1 MTDNVGLSTGIA
13 YQHPIEMVLQP
24 ICDSG
29 FHIIE
34 IATARDHIDLS
45 DTRRLRE
52 LARVIHEM
60 GLTVCSLHAPFG
72 HDIDI
77 TDPDPAFRQQSFD
90 RLTRAADA
98 LTIFGGGLYVI
109 HPGGED
115 HDWVWDRETRIGRS
129 AEGLNVL
136 WQCCRERR
144 LDLVVETPLPHLL
157 GGQPDDLERL
167 LRVLPREGTGVC
179 LDTSH
184 TVLGGFLFE
193 VMDRFASRL
202 VHVQASD
209 NRGHTDDHLPPGD
222 GIIDWPKV
230 ESKLAAIGYQGVF
243 LLELAGNGD
252 VREHVA
258 HAARRAHQTLSL
270 A

>member
-1 MTDNVGLSTGIA
+1 MTDILGLSTGIA
-13 YQHPIEMVLQP
+13 YHHPIEMVLQP
-24 ICDSG
+24 IYDSG
-29 FHIIE
+29 FRIIE

-52 LARVIHEM
+52 LAHVIREM
-60 GLTVCSLHAPFG
+60 GLTVRSLHAPFG

-77 TDPDPAFRQQSFD
+77 TEPDPAFRQQSLD

-98 LTIFGGGLYVI
+98 LQIFGGRLYVI

-115 HDWVWDRETRIGRS
+115 HDWVWDRETRISRS
-129 AEGLNVL
+129 AEGLATL
-136 WQCCRERR
+136 WQRCRERD

-157 GGQPDDLERL
+157 GGQPDDLEGL
-167 LRVLPREGTGVC
+167 LRTLPREGTGVC
-179 LDTSH
+179 IDTSH
-184 TVLGGFLFE
+184 TSLGGFLFE
-193 VMDRFASRL
+193 VIDRFASRL

-230 ESKLAAIGYQGVF
+230 QSKLAAIGYQGVF
-243 LLELAGNGD
+243 LLELTGNGD

-258 HAARRAHQTLSL
+258 HAARRARQTLSL